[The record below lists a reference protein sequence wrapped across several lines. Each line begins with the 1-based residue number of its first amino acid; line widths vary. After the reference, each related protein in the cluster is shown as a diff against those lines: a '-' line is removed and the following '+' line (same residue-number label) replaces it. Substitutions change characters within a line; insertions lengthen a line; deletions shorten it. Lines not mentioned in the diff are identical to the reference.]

1 MTNCFYLKT
10 IELDSQRD
18 LNLLTISYAHHVNS
32 TPIPCDYAC
41 SVCFSRR
48 SGQCALERV
57 LDGGYGTGC
66 SLAEYVHLGHLDL
79 RQRIASQITC
89 SIAGLRV
96 DLDGNSN
103 RDNDVPDHSV
113 TIRSV
118 ETERIETFL
127 NDLADYLQSRLQ
139 NPRSFFDGYRERNT
153 GEQELDSEFMELL
166 YELEKS
172 ELGTDQS
179 FLKLVSWADK
189 FDSFQ
194 KPCLQTVHL
203 HCNSGL
209 SYGHVRR

>member
-1 MTNCFYLKT
+1 
-10 IELDSQRD
+10 
-18 LNLLTISYAHHVNS
+18 
-32 TPIPCDYAC
+32 
-41 SVCFSRR
+41 
-48 SGQCALERV
+48 
-57 LDGGYGTGC
+57 
-66 SLAEYVHLGHLDL
+66 VHLGHLDL